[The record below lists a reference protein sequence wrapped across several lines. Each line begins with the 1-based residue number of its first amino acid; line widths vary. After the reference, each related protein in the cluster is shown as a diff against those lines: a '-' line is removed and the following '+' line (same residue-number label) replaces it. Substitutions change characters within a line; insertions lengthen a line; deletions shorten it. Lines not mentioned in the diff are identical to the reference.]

1 MKTSRKSQIKLTHRI
16 EKLSTID
23 KKTEHCFETARKAI
37 IERWN
42 LIKMNSKRRFSL
54 GKAISFCSHYS
65 IHLSHSIECIV
76 RPDRNSMVLV
86 MQLIAA
92 KSMDLVRI
100 LEDETEWKCIWC
112 TSSTLYDKLKMDEQ
126 AQTNEQRIEWN
137 LVATNLIV
145 YRA

>member
-1 MKTSRKSQIKLTHRI
+1 MKTSRKSQFKLTHRI

-23 KKTEHCFETARKAI
+23 KKTEHCFETARKEI

-42 LIKMNSKRRFSL
+42 LKKMNSKRRFSL

-65 IHLSHSIECIV
+65 IHLSHRIECIV
-76 RPDRNSMVLV
+76 RPNRNSMVLV

-137 LVATNLIV
+137 LVATNIIV
-145 YRA
+145 NRA

>member
-23 KKTEHCFETARKAI
+23 KKTEHCFETARKEI

-42 LIKMNSKRRFSL
+42 LKKMNSKRRFSL

-112 TSSTLYDKLKMDEQ
+112 TSSTLYGKLKMDEQ
-126 AQTNEQRIEWN
+126 TQTNEQRIEWN
-137 LVATNLIV
+137 LVATNIIV
-145 YRA
+145 NRA

>member
-1 MKTSRKSQIKLTHRI
+1 
-16 EKLSTID
+16 
-23 KKTEHCFETARKAI
+23 
-37 IERWN
+37 
-42 LIKMNSKRRFSL
+42 
-54 GKAISFCSHYS
+54 
-65 IHLSHSIECIV
+65 
-76 RPDRNSMVLV
+76 MVLV

-145 YRA
+145 NRA